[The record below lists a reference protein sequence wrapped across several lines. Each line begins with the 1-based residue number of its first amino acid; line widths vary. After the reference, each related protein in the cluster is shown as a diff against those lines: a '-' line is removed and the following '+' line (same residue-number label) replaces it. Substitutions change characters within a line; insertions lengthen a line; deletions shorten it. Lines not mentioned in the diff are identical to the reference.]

1 MLKKNKKLGKRW
13 RFWSGDAAQR
23 GGAVPSTALR
33 GDRSHPAA
41 PHPCSAAPLGLQGD
55 THVFLRRSN
64 ARPGEPQPHRQCHP
78 HWASSTHTAQPSA
91 QLSGSA
97 MEPQRAAPHL
107 LCRCTAMPS
116 LSPQSGCNPTREERS
131 SRTAQPQGLGIVEA
145 EDGQNRHGWV
155 QEHRQHRVQPIAEVR

>member
-13 RFWSGDAAQR
+13 CFWSGDAAQR

-55 THVFLRRSN
+55 THAFLRRSN
-64 ARPGEPQPHRQCHP
+64 ARPEEPQPHRQCHP

-97 MEPQRAAPHL
+97 TEPQRAAPHL

-116 LSPQSGCNPTREERS
+116 LTPASPHSPDATPRGKKGAAERHNPRASGLWRLRMGRAGTDGCRS
-131 SRTAQPQGLGIVEA
+131 TGSTACSQ
-145 EDGQNRHGWV
+145 
-155 QEHRQHRVQPIAEVR
+155 